1 MPGCSYLDASPFRRN
16 IAQTFSTYLSFNFS
30 PPWKP
35 PIFYFSFLS
44 FFTLHIYYNIF
55 FVKNQKTDYFARI
68 SELLRNITDLTEE
81 NKKRR
86 QSLQE
91 SPCLGFDSLKRL
103 SPFSYLKSFRISS
116 SAMSMA
122 VFRLFYMI
130 RIISA
135 SRMDCFFFFFF
146 SLSFWLWLIGEFS
159 PR

>member
-1 MPGCSYLDASPFRRN
+1 MHKWILPTCFFWMNHRTHISIIIYLIYLYISLNSCVFSERQPLEGHGCRF
-16 IAQTFSTYLSFNFS
+16 
-30 PPWKP
+30 
-35 PIFYFSFLS
+35 
-44 FFTLHIYYNIF
+44 
-55 FVKNQKTDYFARI
+55 QKTDYFARI
-68 SELLRNITDLTEE
+68 SELLRNTTDLAEE